1 MKKNRESAFTLLEML
16 FGICVLVIIAVI
28 GFTLIRQALQ
38 RTKVV
43 VAKASITQYAV
54 LLEAVKSDANYY
66 PPANNDT
73 LESLAYTA
81 SPPGY
86 ERGWRGP
93 YLKATPVD
101 PWKKEY
107 FYRLVYGVIFG
118 PMLCPRVA
126 GPPADET
133 YYFDAVPGKATVV
146 VGNDCNIINSGT
158 VWLNGVEIV
167 SPNQFQNG
175 VPVIQTEVT
184 VIAKNSIRM
193 RLTSNPG
200 SYIMVSVTSPFS
212 NRTAYIIG
220 SYGFDNKAGGTGFA
234 KDLTW
239 EGGQTGAN
247 F

>member
-1 MKKNRESAFTLLEML
+1 MLELLV
-16 FGICVLVIIAVI
+16 GICVLAIIGAI
-28 GFTLIRQALQ
+28 GFTLIWQASQ
-38 RTKVV
+38 RTRVV
-43 VAKASITQYAV
+43 VAKASITQFV
-54 LLEAVKSDANYY
+54 MLLEAVKSDANYY
-66 PPANNDT
+66 PPAVNNT

-81 SPPGY
+81 APAGY

-133 YYFDAVPGKATVV
+133 YYFDAVPGKATLI

-158 VWLNGVEIV
+158 VWLNGVEIA
-167 SPNQFQNG
+167 SPNEFQNG
-175 VPVIQTEVT
+175 IPIIQKEITLL
-184 VIAKNSIRM
+184 AKNSIRI

-200 SYIMVSVTSPFS
+200 SYIMVSITSPFS

-220 SYGFDNKAGGTGFA
+220 SYGFDNKPGGRGFA
-234 KDLTW
+234 NDIVW
-239 EGGQTGAN
+239 ESGQSEADFQYGTTKY